1 MKKHLLAGAVCML
14 LHCHSA
20 IADKLNLQD
29 SLQKEPISTSEF
41 LKFPLTKGTLS
52 FDLYSDFGYVVG
64 PQRTHTFYDPIVGD
78 TVTAFGRRDY
88 TSYPLYANQFSLS
101 YAFIQA
107 QYEIENKLRFRLAL
121 HTGHIVDALYIEE
134 TPSTKLIRELSLY
147 YHLNPK
153 WALEIGIFPS
163 YFGAEIVLN
172 KENLHATRAYIA
184 DFTPDYEA
192 GVRLHY
198 KPDEFNTFSA
208 MVLNG
213 WQVIK
218 ETNTT
223 KALALSWSLNKP
235 GKIAGN
241 WNLMFADEQPLSAV
255 KPLFRHYQNIY
266 FRVWLGEKWLI
277 LPVLDV
283 MAERKA
289 QSDLPGWNSI
299 IAPAFSARYAISDRF
314 GVAGRYEYIYD
325 PKSLIPELR
334 TGTPNGWQSN
344 AVTLTWEFLPS
355 ELVTFRIEGK
365 YGTNKDA
372 VFRNGSNQ
380 LVKEDWYGIAS
391 TSFYF

>member
-1 MKKHLLAGAVCML
+1 MKTHLLAVVIGLFML
-14 LHCHSA
+14 NPTATARPYSLSDSTHQSNKA
-20 IADKLNLQD
+20 IKDLLDLPVGIGNFTFNLY
-29 SLQKEPISTSEF
+29 
-41 LKFPLTKGTLS
+41 G
-52 FDLYSDFGYVVG
+52 DFGYVVG
-64 PQRTHTFYDPIVGD
+64 PQRTHTYYDPALGD

-101 YAFIQA
+101 YAFVQA

-121 HTGHIVDALYIEE
+121 HTGHIVDALYVEE
-134 TPSTKLIRELSLY
+134 TPSTKIIRELALY

-153 WALEIGIFPS
+153 WAMEIGIFPS

-198 KPDEFNTFSA
+198 KPNEYNTFSA

-213 WQVIK
+213 WQVIR

-223 KALALSWSLNKP
+223 KAFALSWSLNKP
-235 GKIAGN
+235 GKITGN
-241 WNLMFADEQPLSAV
+241 WNLMFADEQPISAP

-266 FRVWLGEKWLI
+266 FRVWISEKLLI

-283 MAERKA
+283 MVEKKA
-289 QSDLPGWNSI
+289 DSDNPGWNHI
-299 IAPAFSARYAISDRF
+299 VAPAFSARYKIHEHF

-344 AVTLTWEFLPS
+344 AVTLTWEYLPS
-355 ELVTFRIEGK
+355 SLVTFRIEGK
-365 YGTNKDA
+365 YGVNKDE
-372 VFRNGSNQ
+372 VFRNSLNQ
-380 LVKEDWYGIAS
+380 LVREDWYGIVS